1 MLLVFDLDK
10 TIVTDDY
17 RLPKTIQEAIAR
29 AKLAGHVIA
38 VLTGRGKAAA
48 LPYLD
53 QLRLQGPYGVN
64 NGALVIGSQ
73 GEILKRIRIP
83 AIDVQQLVRFAE
95 LRKIE
100 YCCMLDDILYVGN
113 PDYEELQNEWIWTHD
128 ENRQVITLDPK
139 ISIEAD
145 KLIFGGVAASE
156 QLGKEAAMRYPEYVV
171 YEWSEEYVE
180 VTGSKA
186 DKGSA
191 LELISCH
198 LGFEQRDVIA
208 FGDGVN
214 DLTMLAWANH
224 GIAVGPD
231 ADTKLVDLADEWI
244 AAPEHNGVAD
254 WLELNLLN

>member
-1 MLLVFDLDK
+1 MLLAFDLDK

-17 RLPKTIQEAIAR
+17 RLPQAIQEAIER
-29 AKLAGHVIA
+29 VVVAGHVVA

-48 LPYLD
+48 LPYLG
-53 QLRLQGPYGVN
+53 QLKLKGPYCVN
-64 NGALVIGSQ
+64 NGALVIGSE
-73 GEILKRIRIP
+73 GETLKRIRIP
-83 AIDVQQLVRFAE
+83 ATDVKALVRFAE
-95 LRKIE
+95 LSKIE
-100 YCCMLDDILYVGN
+100 YCCMLNDILYLGD
-113 PDYEELQNEWIWTHD
+113 PEYEEWIWSHMD
-128 ENRQVITLDPK
+128 NRQVITFDPG

-145 KLIFGGVAASE
+145 KLIFGGVSASE
-156 QLGKEAAMRYPEYVV
+156 RLRQETKMRYPGYVV
-171 YEWSEEYVE
+171 YEWSAEYIE
-180 VTGSKA
+180 VTGSHA

-198 LGFEQRDVIA
+198 LGFEQKDVIA

-254 WLELNLLN
+254 WLDRNLLN